1 MSSLCRFISSVCSP
15 DPFRFLPSRFATS
28 WLPLA
33 ILITVSRLSSSE
45 CTAQLCA
52 QLNGTNFSENFN
64 TMATSGTNNT
74 SIPPEFKFDE
84 DGTSSNL
91 TYSAGTGSASG
102 GETYSL
108 GSTGSSDRALGE
120 ITSSTV
126 QSTLGACFVNNTNH
140 PITSF
145 LISYTGEQWRS
156 GVQNGAVDR
165 LDFEYT
171 TEQGATLTTGTYIPV
186 NSLDFATP
194 NNGAAAGA
202 LDGNANRTV
211 FVPTAITPATV
222 IQPEATFYIHWLP
235 VLISGDNDAL
245 AIDDFTLGAAYAP
258 GLAGDYNNN
267 NTVDAADY
275 VVWRNNLNQ
284 AVTIPNDI
292 TPGTV
297 VNQDYTEWVNRFGII
312 NASASA
318 ASSADSAAV
327 PEPVTWLLALFALAV
342 LSSGAVRTSRARAAA
357 PSWWCRL
364 FLHRRDSARADR
376 VAFLRC

>member
-1 MSSLCRFISSVCSP
+1 MSNIACFTSRANFAERMSSLCRFISSVRSP
-15 DPFRFLPSRFATS
+15 DPFQFLSSRFATS
-28 WLPLA
+28 SLPLA
-33 ILITVSRLSSSE
+33 ILITVSWLSSSE

-74 SIPPEFKFDE
+74 SMPSEFKFDE
-84 DGTSSNL
+84 DGTSGNL
-91 TYSAGTGSASG
+91 TYSAGTGSASS

-108 GSTGSSDRALGE
+108 GSAGSSDRALGE

-126 QSTLGACFVNNTNH
+126 QSTFGACFVNNTNH

-171 TEQGATLTTGTYIPV
+171 TAPGASLTTGTYIPV

-194 NNGAAAGA
+194 NNGAAVGA
-202 LDGNANRTV
+202 LDGNAGGNRTV
-211 FVPTAITPATV
+211 FVPTAITPAAA

-258 GLAGDYNNN
+258 GLASDYNNN
-267 NTVDAADY
+267 NLVEAADY
-275 VVWRNNLNQ
+275 VVWRKNLNQ

-297 VNQDYTEWVNRFGII
+297 VNQDYIEWMNRFGLV
-312 NASASA
+312 NAPGSAVG
-318 ASSADSAAV
+318 SADSAAV

-342 LSSGAVRTSRARAAA
+342 LSSGAVRTS
-357 PSWWCRL
+357 
-364 FLHRRDSARADR
+364 
-376 VAFLRC
+376 